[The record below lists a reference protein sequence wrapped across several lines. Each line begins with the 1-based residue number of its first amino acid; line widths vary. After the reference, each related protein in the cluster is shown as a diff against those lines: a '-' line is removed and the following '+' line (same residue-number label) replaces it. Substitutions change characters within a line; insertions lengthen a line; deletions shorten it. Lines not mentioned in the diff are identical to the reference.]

1 MSGSLRI
8 GDVGF
13 CCSGPDEASRPPSP
27 DGTGTVLAMA
37 QHASTDAHTNPFE
50 LAVIGGGNMGA
61 ALVGGLLAAG
71 STDPSTVAICE
82 ALPARREQLEAMF
95 PGVAITSDL
104 PACRAVVLAVKP
116 GDIAGAA
123 ATAVSVGASRLL
135 SIAAGVTTAAI
146 EQAAAAGGPQTEPV
160 AVIRAMPN
168 TPALVGQGASAIAAG
183 SAAMESD
190 LIWAEAI
197 LGAVGLVVRVRE
209 EQLDAVTALS
219 GSGPAYLFLVAESLV
234 EAGVRA
240 GLPQE
245 LASALTTQL
254 LVGSAALLA
263 ERGDPAALRVM
274 VTSPGGTT
282 AAGLRVL
289 DERDVRA
296 AFSDAVQAAAARSR
310 ELAGPT

>member
-1 MSGSLRI
+1 
-8 GDVGF
+8 
-13 CCSGPDEASRPPSP
+13 
-27 DGTGTVLAMA
+27 MA
-37 QHASTDAHTNPFE
+37 QKTNTTAHTFE

-82 ALPARREQLEAMF
+82 ALPARREQLERMF
-95 PGVAITSDL
+95 PAVAITSEP
-104 PACRAVVLAVKP
+104 PACRAAVLAVKP
-116 GDIAGAA
+116 GDIAAA
-123 ATAVSVGASRLL
+123 ATSAVSAGASRLL

-146 EQAAAAGGPQTEPV
+146 EGAASIDAQSEPV

-168 TPALVGQGASAIAAG
+168 TPALVGEGASAIAAG
-183 SAAMESD
+183 SAAMEDD
-190 LIWAEAI
+190 LVWAEGI

-219 GSGPAYLFLVAESLV
+219 GSGPAYLFLVAESLID
-234 EAGVRA
+234 AGVRA
-240 GLPQE
+240 GLTEE
-245 LASALTTQL
+245 LSAALTTQL

-289 DERDVRA
+289 DDRDVRA

-310 ELAGPT
+310 ELA